1 MAWVRSKY
9 SAVYPIIGGTS
20 LEQLRSNAE
29 ALKITL
35 TPEQVKKLDDASPFD
50 HGFPTGFFGTDPR
63 LLPEQA
69 PQVPLLTV
77 VSAMAGADHC
87 CGS

>member
-50 HGFPTGFFGTDPR
+50 HGFPTGRFGTDPR

-69 PQVPLLTV
+69 PQVPLITV
-77 VSAMAGADHC
+77 VSAIKRADHC
-87 CGS
+87 CES